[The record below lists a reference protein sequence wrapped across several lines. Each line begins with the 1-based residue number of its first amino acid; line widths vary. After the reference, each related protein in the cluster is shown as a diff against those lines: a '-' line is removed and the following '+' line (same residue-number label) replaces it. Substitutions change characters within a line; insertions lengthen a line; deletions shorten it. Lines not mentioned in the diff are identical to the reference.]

1 MAVENSIIF
10 GRDKN
15 QKYSKMLFEEF
26 RSDSHDLCAPGMST
40 CSRIYQNLIK
50 ISAEKYRQ
58 NTSAWSRVIEGARPD
73 SFRHKGNSL
82 I

>member
-26 RSDSHDLCAPGMST
+26 RSDSHDLCGAGNVN
-40 CSRIYQNLIK
+40 SRIYQNLIK